1 MYLRGT
7 NRVST
12 SSAKTETISV
22 SSHWYRGQVYL
33 EQELPYQACCSAA
46 VEAFASPFSQ
56 MFVKTTKTS
65 SESSHYLAFISH
77 KFSLETPK
85 VVTVSCVG
93 KSVLQ
98 IQ

>member
-1 MYLRGT
+1 
-7 NRVST
+7 
-12 SSAKTETISV
+12 
-22 SSHWYRGQVYL
+22 VYL

-56 MFVKTTKTS
+56 MFVKTTETS

-98 IQ
+98 IQFGTCLVGEASNGCFS